1 MDPLVQ
7 INILA
12 VIFTGGAFLAYWVV
26 GKLTR
31 RR

>member
-1 MDPLVQ
+1 MNPLIQ

-12 VIFTGGAFLAYWVV
+12 VIFTAGAFLAYWVV
-26 GKLTR
+26 SRLTR